1 MVRILKNSKEGN
13 PHIMSKV
20 LYILFNKFVE
30 MSSEKIRT
38 LVLKNVYHSLRLMAW
53 ADGKDNSIVRAFLE
67 ETYSIW
73 LGLILSLIQTNP
85 KTILKIKNYS
95 MKILTVLI
103 RDYANFTRESLPM
116 ILEPCW
122 KYINLNLPM

>member
-1 MVRILKNSKEGN
+1 
-13 PHIMSKV
+13 MSKV
-20 LYILFNKFVE
+20 LYNLFNKFVE
-30 MSSEKIRT
+30 IPSEQIRA
-38 LVLKNVYHSLRLMAW
+38 LVLKSVYHLLRLMAW
-53 ADGKDNSIVRAFLE
+53 ADGKDNGIVRALLE

-103 RDYANFTRESLPM
+103 RDYANFTKESLAM